1 MFILHMLCI
10 SIDCHALDITWKSHA
25 YIQHMHIILL
35 CTHVHTHTHVH
46 RTTLQ
51 VIGGQWINQ
60 SFNAMV
66 NYTNRNAK
74 SKITDK

>member
-1 MFILHMLCI
+1 MTLYIIVTFVSEMLTFVRR
-10 SIDCHALDITWKSHA
+10 S
-25 YIQHMHIILL
+25 
-35 CTHVHTHTHVH
+35 
-46 RTTLQ
+46 TLQ

-74 SKITDK
+74 SNVTDRYAAVELL

>member
-1 MFILHMLCI
+1 MC
-10 SIDCHALDITWKSHA
+10 A
-25 YIQHMHIILL
+25 Y
-35 CTHVHTHTHVH
+35 THTCTYTH

-60 SFNAMV
+60 SFNAMI

>member
-1 MFILHMLCI
+1 MHM
-10 SIDCHALDITWKSHA
+10 
-25 YIQHMHIILL
+25 ILL
-35 CTHVHTHTHVH
+35 LYTHVHAHVHTYAH